1 MTSKMY
7 EYVCTTCDT
16 SKMVEELRRAQEYF
30 NEHADQ
36 GCEVA
41 LRNVSSS
48 VGPVTTGSAQSD
60 TPAEESRPAGE

>member
-16 SKMVEELRRAQEYF
+16 SEMVEELRKAQEYF

-48 VGPVTTGSAQSD
+48 VSPVATESVHSD
-60 TPAEESRPAGE
+60 ARTKETQPAEE